1 MSESITL
8 RNIKKHEIG
17 ALVSLCE
24 KHALYEQTLFT
35 CKDKKERLTEA
46 LFQANAPLFC
56 LVVAYED
63 KLIGYMTF
71 MKQFSTWDASSY
83 LYMDCLFIEEP
94 YRCLGIGKQLLQ
106 RLKEEAKHLKCDTIQ
121 FQTPLFNTH
130 AINFYKKNGAL
141 SKTKERFFL
150 HVK

>member
-1 MSESITL
+1 MSESIAL

-17 ALVSLCE
+17 ALVSLCK

-35 CKDKKERLTEA
+35 CKNKKERLTEA
-46 LFQANAPLFC
+46 LFQTNAPLFC

-83 LYMDCLFIEEP
+83 LYMDCLFIEET
-94 YRCLGIGKQLLQ
+94 YRGLGIGKQLLE
-106 RLKEEAKHLKCDTIQ
+106 RLKEEAKRLKCDTIQ

-130 AINFYKKNGAL
+130 AINFYKKM
-141 SKTKERFFL
+141 EPFL
-150 HVK
+150 KRKSAFSYM